1 MFNIC
6 PIANLIY
13 HLCWQ
18 IGHWRY
24 HHDMFHLL
32 HVVSLTLINPLFTIV
47 DAISYNHSTSFVLLF
62 NLVIPPEL
70 DPIFCLVFSLNNI
83 TRAYITLSIL
93 IKEENKEQTLLKAEW
108 FEARV
113 VQKKKLRRSRLNIQK
128 WQSSKD
134 SEGNKEGKSQS
145 PKRWRVE
152 RGR

>member
-1 MFNIC
+1 M
-6 PIANLIY
+6 P
-13 HLCWQ
+13 
-18 IGHWRY
+18 
-24 HHDMFHLL
+24 HLL

-47 DAISYNHSTSFVLLF
+47 DAISYSHSTNFVLLF

-113 VQKKKLRRSRLNIQK
+113 VQKKKLRRNRLNIQK
-128 WQSSKD
+128 
-134 SEGNKEGKSQS
+134 
-145 PKRWRVE
+145 
-152 RGR
+152 